1 MASREERW
9 AAIEDARH
17 LVESGVIPSRA
28 YTVMTTDVT
37 AAKSTTLTIPNQAT
51 EPPSK
56 AQETAADGRRH
67 S

>member
-28 YTVMTTDVT
+28 YTVRTTETKAVFG
-37 AAKSTTLTIPNQAT
+37 TTVASPSRTT
-51 EPPSK
+51 ERPANPPDG
-56 AQETAADGRRH
+56 APDGRQHR
-67 S
+67 